1 MIIKNLLQKIG
12 LNSDNCVVIGSGIL
26 QSLGIRQSK
35 DIDVVVSGDI
45 YDSLKNSDKFKA
57 TESHGQEILVDSIF
71 EIGTN
76 WEVLGKSYKFEDL
89 KRESIIIDNIRYI
102 TLKFLYKVK
111 QSWIKRDR
119 NVRQKDVNDLELIE
133 SYLKKQGGDK

>member
-1 MIIKNLLQKIG
+1 M
-12 LNSDNCVVIGSGIL
+12 
-26 QSLGIRQSK
+26 
-35 DIDVVVSGDI
+35 
-45 YDSLKNSDKFKA
+45 
-57 TESHGQEILVDSIF
+57 
-71 EIGTN
+71 
-76 WEVLGKSYKFEDL
+76 LGKSYKFEDL

-133 SYLKKQGGDK
+133 SYLKKQGGDKYCLINYLQTAYL